1 MFERDIV
8 TTLQKRLSEPRK
20 FIQIVV
26 GPRQTGKST
35 AVYQALEKI
44 KSPIVQFSFD
54 RPRDQN
60 AKRLEKVWDEA
71 RLLLVDSDEVVL
83 SLDEVQKVPD
93 WSSTVKYLW
102 DNDTFNKRNIKVIL
116 TGSSA
121 FTIKAVW
128 RNHSKED
135 MRKSN
140 QPNGRFLN
148 AVKRLGIH

>member
-54 RPRDQN
+54 RLRSP
-60 AKRLEKVWDEA
+60 L
-71 RLLLVDSDEVVL
+71 
-83 SLDEVQKVPD
+83 
-93 WSSTVKYLW
+93 
-102 DNDTFNKRNIKVIL
+102 
-116 TGSSA
+116 
-121 FTIKAVW
+121 KAVW